1 MKKEAIEASETN
13 TVEVT
18 EQVVKRNLIHVFIK
32 RKTWKDGRDQNVRKP
47 GVWVQQWLAS
57 FGKFLDT
64 YSVIIEV
71 VNAVEP
77 KYGALA
83 YMVLSA
89 LLAIPVYKSHHEEA
103 IEQALIEFS
112 FAFPRLQN
120 IEDIYSESP
129 EKSDTLKRFIV
140 DVYAEVMKFA
150 RESIVYYENSSFGM
164 YQGFSNPFH
173 YRQIG
178 YVSQLIPRTGRV
190 KSAMRNPTKTAIQ
203 VQVQRVHKLLADI
216 RWESEVLMQQQIKEL
231 NDNLKF
237 LRQAELHRQ
246 QDDDLKTVAELEFKL
261 NIEKVDMHTE
271 TERYRKIL
279 DEAFSDIVERSGT
292 EKLLT
297 FEKLRSEPVVDKWLN
312 SESACILVLAGQND
326 SSANNTTLCWL
337 SYSTIILTEMYKSRN
352 EIAGHYYCQTTPTM
366 MDQHRPIVPT
376 ILASLAYQ
384 IAEQKPE
391 LVRARVDRVAKALSA
406 DTWNDEVKGLRGAS
420 ELFLDML
427 RNLKPETTVTL
438 ILDRIDQCHLIPE
451 PEEYRSGAKMLK
463 QWLIELVS
471 QAPVL
476 LKVLVVVSA
485 YPSTA
490 EFRYPSRE
498 KRARDKA
505 VDNGVLLEKL
515 DWYQDLNE

>member
-1 MKKEAIEASETN
+1 LKPVKR
-13 TVEVT
+13 VT

-216 RWESEVLMQQQIKEL
+216 RWESTNQ
-231 NDNLKF
+231 
-237 LRQAELHRQ
+237 
-246 QDDDLKTVAELEFKL
+246 
-261 NIEKVDMHTE
+261 
-271 TERYRKIL
+271 
-279 DEAFSDIVERSGT
+279 
-292 EKLLT
+292 
-297 FEKLRSEPVVDKWLN
+297 
-312 SESACILVLAGQND
+312 
-326 SSANNTTLCWL
+326 
-337 SYSTIILTEMYKSRN
+337 
-352 EIAGHYYCQTTPTM
+352 
-366 MDQHRPIVPT
+366 
-376 ILASLAYQ
+376 
-384 IAEQKPE
+384 
-391 LVRARVDRVAKALSA
+391 
-406 DTWNDEVKGLRGAS
+406 GA
-420 ELFLDML
+420 
-427 RNLKPETTVTL
+427 
-438 ILDRIDQCHLIPE
+438 
-451 PEEYRSGAKMLK
+451 
-463 QWLIELVS
+463 
-471 QAPVL
+471 
-476 LKVLVVVSA
+476 
-485 YPSTA
+485 
-490 EFRYPSRE
+490 
-498 KRARDKA
+498 
-505 VDNGVLLEKL
+505 
-515 DWYQDLNE
+515 